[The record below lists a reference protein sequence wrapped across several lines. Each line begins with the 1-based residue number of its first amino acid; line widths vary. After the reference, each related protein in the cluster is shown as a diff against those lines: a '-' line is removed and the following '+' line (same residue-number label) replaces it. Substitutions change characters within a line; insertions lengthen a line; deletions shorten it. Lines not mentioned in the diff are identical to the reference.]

1 MKKLI
6 LKNKKIKWIK
16 MCERVRLS
24 GKPRDYSKRSVR
36 FEFEIL
42 CHCNTPREREHNLTD
57 FPFILVKYEI
67 ICNVKT
73 VVDESAKSHKSSFQ

>member
-1 MKKLI
+1 MD
-6 LKNKKIKWIK
+6 KNVRTSSTKWQA
-16 MCERVRLS
+16 ERLF
-24 GKPRDYSKRSVR
+24 KRSVR